1 MFKFIRL
8 GKGHVDAAGYGGLA
22 FGRGGGVDD
31 QADLP
36 AGHIGDGA
44 AVAACACVT
53 RDIPGNTLAGGVP
66 ARVIKELED
75 GPAEH
80 FQE

>member
-1 MFKFIRL
+1 MDWCK
-8 GKGHVDAAGYGGLA
+8 VNNDEEY
-22 FGRGGGVDD
+22 FGWRRGSGVWIG
-31 QADLP
+31 ARATILLNTV
-36 AGHIGDGA
+36 IGDGA

>member
-1 MFKFIRL
+1 MMKNIS
-8 GKGHVDAAGYGGLA
+8 V
-22 FGRGGGVDD
+22 
-31 QADLP
+31 
-36 AGHIGDGA
+36 GDGA
-44 AVAACACVT
+44 VVAACACVT
-53 RDIPGNTLAGGVP
+53 ADVPENMVLGGVP